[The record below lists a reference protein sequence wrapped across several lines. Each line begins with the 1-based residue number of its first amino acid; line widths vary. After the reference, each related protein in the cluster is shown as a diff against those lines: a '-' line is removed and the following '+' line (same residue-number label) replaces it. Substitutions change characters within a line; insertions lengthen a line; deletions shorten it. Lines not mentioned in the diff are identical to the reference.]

1 MTRWPSEP
9 IYGTAIVA
17 GRALFG
23 FWGLKHTVTGA
34 AHVPATGGAVLASD
48 CTPSAAEPEAMS
60 GARG

>member
-23 FWGLKHTVTGA
+23 FWGLRRTVTGA
-34 AHVPATGGAVLASD
+34 AHVPATGGAVLA
-48 CTPSAAEPEAMS
+48 
-60 GARG
+60 